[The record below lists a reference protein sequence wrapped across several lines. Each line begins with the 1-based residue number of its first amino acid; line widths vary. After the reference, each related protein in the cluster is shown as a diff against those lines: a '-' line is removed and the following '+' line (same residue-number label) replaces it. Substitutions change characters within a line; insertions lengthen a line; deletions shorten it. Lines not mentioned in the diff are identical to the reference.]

1 MTIFEQLIKE
11 APVPVKYADL
21 PAPIKGL
28 YFETGTGHARI
39 LLNKKL
45 RSTAEK
51 TCILAEE
58 LGHHHTSAGNIM
70 DLTDIRNRKQELRA
84 RDWAYRRLVPLGK
97 IVEAYHEGVTSRHEL
112 AEYLGVTEEFLQ
124 AALKRYREKYGT
136 YAMVDKH
143 IVYFDPLAVAQL
155 F

>member
-1 MTIFEQLIKE
+1 MYE
-11 APVPVKYADL
+11 ALLNEAQHQGVDVHEKSMSSR
-21 PAPIKGL
+21 IKGL
-28 YFETGTGHARI
+28 YADGVVWINCRI
-39 LLNKKL
+39 SRASK
-45 RSTAEK
+45 K

-84 RDWAYRRLVPLGK
+84 REWAYRRLVPLEK
-97 IVEAYHEGVTSRHEL
+97 IVEAYRAGVSNRHEL

-143 IVYFDPLAVAQL
+143 IVYFDPLAVAEL

>member
-1 MTIFEQLIKE
+1 MLYENLQMEAARLGVEVYEQPMQPTL
-11 APVPVKYADL
+11 
-21 PAPIKGL
+21 KGL
-28 YFETGTGHARI
+28 YSDDVIWVNHFIPTI
-39 LLNKKL
+39 
-45 RSTAEK
+45 AEK

-58 LGHHHTSAGNIM
+58 LGHYYTSSGDIT

-84 RDWAYRRLVPLGK
+84 REWAYRRLVPPEK
-97 IVEAYHEGVTSRHEL
+97 IVEAYRAGVSNRHEL

-143 IVYFDPLAVAQL
+143 IVYFDPLAVAEM